1 MPRPTVLGA
10 SAVGLLAAL
19 LAGSA
24 IWASR
29 APRVDETPVVTPTV
43 ARVSFGALRQ
53 EAVRLYA
60 NGEFAPACDRFHQAA
75 DRDPTSTALRQDVA
89 RCFEAWAWQTL
100 RDGRPQEA
108 TLLFRFGLRAIP
120 DDPGLL
126 RGLGVA
132 SIHEGRAG
140 EAVEPLERVA
150 RRPDADAEVR
160 LLLARLYH
168 QRDEPESA
176 VRHLRAML
184 QRAPE
189 HPAARELLDR
199 VERDRRVESDFDR
212 LTTAYFVVK
221 GRWERDPA
229 GQRAL
234 LAALDAARERVG
246 GRLGYRP
253 AERLT
258 VVLYEADEFRAVTGG
273 HGWVSGLFDGKI
285 RLPFPGATPTVTL
298 DRLVTHEYTHAAVHE
313 LSRGRAP
320 RWLHEG
326 LAQLL
331 EGMTADPALRVPG
344 HLTLLGLEALVSD
357 TDPVRARAGYQVA
370 LWVTEDLARRG
381 GLPGLRGLLDRLGAG
396 DPMAAA
402 VTRVYGLRAAELESQ
417 WRNLLGS

>member
-1 MPRPTVLGA
+1 
-10 SAVGLLAAL
+10 
-19 LAGSA
+19 
-24 IWASR
+24 
-29 APRVDETPVVTPTV
+29 
-43 ARVSFGALRQ
+43 
-53 EAVRLYA
+53 VRLYA
-60 NGEFAPACDRFHQAA
+60 NGEFAPACDRFHRAA
-75 DRDPTSTALRQDVA
+75 DGDPTSTALRQDVA
-89 RCFEAWAWQTL
+89 RCFEGWAWQTL
-100 RDGRPQEA
+100 RDGRPHEA
-108 TLLFRFGLRAIP
+108 ALLFRFGLRVIP

-150 RRPDADAEVR
+150 GRPDADAEVR

-168 QRDEPESA
+168 QRDEPELA

-184 QRAPE
+184 QGAPE

-199 VERDRRVESDFDR
+199 VERDRHVEGDFDR
-212 LTTAYFVVK
+212 LTTAHFLVK
-221 GRWERDPA
+221 GRW
-229 GQRAL
+229 GQDRAAQRTL

-246 GRLGYRP
+246 AGLGYRP

-258 VVLYEADEFRAVTGG
+258 VVLYDADEFRAVTGG
-273 HGWVSGLFDGKI
+273 HGWVGGLFDGKI
-285 RLPFPGATPTVTL
+285 RLPFPGATPISTL
-298 DRLVTHEYTHAAVHE
+298 ERLVTHEYAHAAVHE

-331 EGMTADPALRVPG
+331 EGTSADPALRVPG
-344 HLTLLGLEALVSD
+344 HLTLMGLEALVSD
-357 TDPVRARAGYQVA
+357 VDPMRARAGYQIA
-370 LWVTEDLARRG
+370 LWVTEDLTRRG
-381 GLPGLRGLLDRLGAG
+381 GLPGLRALLGRLGAG
-396 DPMAAA
+396 DAVAAA